1 MYVKGSKVLV
11 TGANRGIGRAI
22 VEALLEREATTVY
35 AAARRPATV
44 ADLAE
49 RDRRVVPVE
58 LDLHDP
64 TQIAAATA
72 LAADTTLLINNAG
85 ALAFTDPLGGDL
97 AEIVRDFQTNF
108 YGTLAATRA
117 FVPVLERNGGGAIVN
132 VLSLVVFGSIPALAG
147 YSASKAAAS
156 SMTQAL
162 RAQLAGRDITVH
174 AVFPGTIDTDMTRAF
189 DMPKTS
195 PAEAAH
201 ALLDGLEAGRD
212 NIFPDPMSR
221 GGYDSWRVDPSA
233 FERQMSAIG

>member
-35 AAARRPATV
+35 AAARRPSTV
-44 ADLAE
+44 TDLAE
-49 RDRRVVPVE
+49 RDHRVVPVE

-64 TQIAAATA
+64 AQIAAATA
-72 LAADTTLLINNAG
+72 LAGDTTLLINNAG

-97 AEIVRDFQTNF
+97 AEIERDFQTNF

-147 YSASKAAAS
+147 YSASKAAAA